1 MTSRVTDLTSRA
13 TSRRTVLVAAA
24 ALTAGCGSD
33 DGGDGGTT
41 TGAPA
46 TPGDSAGA
54 SASPSPDTS
63 APATPS
69 ASASAG
75 APSGRA
81 LAKTADI
88 PVGGG
93 TVFTAEKVVVTQP
106 TAGEFKAFSAV
117 CTHQGCLVNKVADG
131 TIDCPCHGSKFRIT
145 DAAVVAGPA
154 PRPLPA
160 EQITVSGDS
169 ITLA

>member
-1 MTSRVTDLTSRA
+1 MTARA

-33 DGGDGGTT
+33 DGGDGGTGT
-41 TGAPA
+41 SAPA
-46 TPGDSAGA
+46 TPADTAGTSA
-54 SASPSPDTS
+54 SATPGTS

-69 ASASAG
+69 APAETSASAG
-75 APSGRA
+75 APSGKA
-81 LAKTADI
+81 LARTADI

-93 TVFTAEKVVVTQP
+93 TVFKAEKVVVTQP
-106 TAGEFKAFSAV
+106 TAGEFKAFSAI

-145 DAAVVAGPA
+145 DAAVVTGPA
-154 PRPLPA
+154 TRPLPA
-160 EQITVSGDS
+160 EQIAVSGDS

>member
-1 MTSRVTDLTSRA
+1 MTSRA
-13 TSRRTVLVAAA
+13 THRRTVLFAAA
-24 ALTAGCGSD
+24 ALTTGCGSD
-33 DGGDGGTT
+33 GEGDGGTT
-41 TGAPA
+41 
-46 TPGDSAGA
+46 
-54 SASPSPDTS
+54 TS

-69 ASASAG
+69 APAASATPETPATSATSPTSPTTTA
-75 APSGRA
+75 APP
-81 LAKTADI
+81 LATTSEI

-93 TVFTAEKVVVTQP
+93 TVFTEAKVVVTQP

-131 TIDCPCHGSKFRIT
+131 TIDCPCHGSKYRIA
-145 DAAVVAGPA
+145 DGSVAAGPA

-160 EQITVSGDS
+160 EQINVSGDS

>member
-1 MTSRVTDLTSRA
+1 MTSRA
-13 TSRRTVLVAAA
+13 TNRRTVLFASAA

-41 TGAPA
+41 T
-46 TPGDSAGA
+46 
-54 SASPSPDTS
+54 S

-69 ASASAG
+69 PPGTIVPAPPSPPATGTTST
-75 APSGRA
+75 APSGPASPTGQA
-81 LAKTADI
+81 LAKTSDI

-93 TVFTAEKVVVTQP
+93 TVFDKEKVVVTQP

-131 TIDCPCHGSKFRIT
+131 TIDCPCHGSKYRIT

-169 ITLA
+169 ITLT

>member
-54 SASPSPDTS
+54 SASPTPGTS
-63 APATPS
+63 APATP
-69 ASASAG
+69 SASAG